1 MTASLNVLV
10 VEDSQDD
17 ADLIAGELRRA
28 GFSPIWK
35 RVETEADFLAEIK
48 KLPDIILSDYSM
60 PGFTGLRAAELLQKS
75 GLNIPFI
82 LISGTVGEEI
92 AVEAMKYGATDYL
105 LKDRIARLGSA
116 VQRAL
121 ETKQLCQQRRQAE
134 DELRESEKKFRQ
146 LAENINEVFWI
157 TDPLKHQMLYVS
169 PAYEGIWG
177 RTCGSLYQ
185 SPQSWVEAIHPEDRR
200 RVVTAIMTKQEQ
212 GKYDETYRIVRP
224 DGTVRWI
231 RDKGFPVRNATG
243 EPYRIVGTAEDITER
258 RNLEARFIE
267 AQKMEVVGR
276 LASGVAHDFNNIL
289 AVITGYSDLI
299 AQEAGQDGAV
309 GEYNEKIRHA
319 LERAA
324 GLTQQLLVFS
334 RKQTVQ
340 LVVFDINEEVQ
351 DMDKMLRRLI
361 DENITMTTIAGEHIW
376 RIEADSGHMGQ
387 LLMNLVVN
395 ARDAMPDGGRLT
407 IATNNVVLDENFAR
421 EHAGAMAGD
430 YVMLSVSDT
439 GTGMTDEVKAHMF
452 EAFFT
457 TKAKGKGTGLGLATC
472 QTIVQQS
479 GGYIDVDS
487 ELGKGTTFRIYFP
500 RVKQPVEAAAQPARN
515 GEMPRG
521 TETLLIVEDEQSLRH
536 LACDILEALG
546 YEVLRAS
553 NGLHA
558 MFVSRE
564 HKGAPIRLVITDVVM
579 PQMGGKVMADWL
591 KAIYPDLKILYTSGH
606 TDEVIAEHGVLGA
619 GVDFLPK
626 PYTPAA
632 LACKV
637 REVLDGTKGQPGLLH
652 N

>member
-60 PGFTGLRAAELLQKS
+60 PGFNGLRAAKLLQES

-121 ETKQLCQQRRQAE
+121 ETKQLYQQRRQAE

-200 RVVTAIMTKQEQ
+200 RVVTAIMTKQEH
-212 GKYDETYRIVRP
+212 GDYDEIYRIVRS

-231 RDKGFPVRNATG
+231 RDKGFPVRNAAG

-299 AQEAGQDGAV
+299 AQEDGEDGPV

-319 LERAA
+319 SERAA

-340 LVVFDINEEVQ
+340 LVVFDINEEVK

-361 DENITMTTIAGEHIW
+361 DENITMTTIPGEHIW
-376 RIEADSGHMGQ
+376 RIKADSGHMGQ

-407 IATNNVVLDENFAR
+407 IMTNNVVLDENFAR

-430 YVMLSVSDT
+430 HVMLSVSDT
-439 GTGMTDEVKAHMF
+439 GTGMADEVKAHMF

-487 ELGKGTTFRIYFP
+487 KLGKGTTFRIYFP
-500 RVKQPVEAAAQPARN
+500 RVEQPVDAAAQPARN
-515 GEMPRG
+515 GQISRG
-521 TETLLIVEDEQSLRH
+521 TETLLIVEDEHSLRH
-536 LACDILEALG
+536 LARDILEAQG

-606 TDEVIAEHGVLGA
+606 TDEVIAEHGVFGA

-626 PYTPAA
+626 PYTPSA

-637 REVLDGTKGQPGLLH
+637 REVLDGAKGKPGLLH